1 MKEVHHDPY
10 NARSPIGTLHGI
22 DSPDGIDRALR
33 GYKLQLFRRVVGG
46 ESDLHDARLYVGRRR
61 VCHGSVR
68 ELGCRVFAEGDDYA
82 FISGGLFPQDGWGV
96 VGSFFG
102 SGSVTVQVLSA
113 IPAFGA
119 FYTGGLLRRR
129 RRLI

>member
-1 MKEVHHDPY
+1 MIRTMRGRLSVLCTGSILLMASIAHSEVTSY
-10 NARSPIGTLHGI
+10 NSFAAWSGASPIFTTLDFTSVG
-22 DSPDGIDRALR
+22 DG
-33 GYKLQLFRRVVGG
+33 
-46 ESDLHDARLYVGRRR
+46 YVTDQYA
-61 VCHGSVR
+61 S
-68 ELGCRVFAEGDDYA
+68 LGAVFAEGDDYA

-96 VGSFFG
+96 VGSYFG

>member
-33 GYKLQLFRRVVGG
+33 EVTSYNSFAAWSGASPIFTTLDFTSVGDGYVTDQYA
-46 ESDLHDARLYVGRRR
+46 S
-61 VCHGSVR
+61 
-68 ELGCRVFAEGDDYA
+68 LGAVFAEGDDYA

-96 VGSFFG
+96 VGSYFG